1 MFFFKKKCPSENV
14 PVWFS
19 FQFFI
24 IVPWGFGIYLENSS
38 LILLHFNVAIVI
50 SDIAQSLYENNK
62 NKKFLG
68 LSTEIYKYFLCSCL
82 LCCQN
87 IHDLIFKL
95 ILGYCAMRCNLFIYM
110 NLMWIEKNQDKSSCT
125 AYNQITPG
133 LYIYVGSDSN
143 QWFSFIAFQDV
154 FAPSVQW

>member
-1 MFFFKKKCPSENV
+1 MVGFFLSALQNMSLDDSVFNQLLFYHEDLVFTLKIC
-14 PVWFS
+14 
-19 FQFFI
+19 
-24 IVPWGFGIYLENSS
+24 S
-38 LILLHFNVAIVI
+38 LILLLFNVVFVR
-50 SDIAQSLYENNK
+50 SNIAQSLYENNN
-62 NKKFLG
+62 NKKFLI
-68 LSTEIYKYFLCSCL
+68 LCFLCSCL

-87 IHDLIFKL
+87 VHDLIFKL

-154 FAPSVQW
+154 FAPSVQ

>member
-1 MFFFKKKCPSENV
+1 MFYACWFFVSFKMPFRKCPCMIQFSISHYFTMRIWCLPWNV
-14 PVWFS
+14 VFVRS
-19 FQFFI
+19 
-24 IVPWGFGIYLENSS
+24 NM
-38 LILLHFNVAIVI
+38 
-50 SDIAQSLYENNK
+50 AQSLYENND
-62 NKKFLG
+62 NKKFLS
-68 LSTEIYKYFLCSCL
+68 LCFLCSCL

-87 IHDLIFKL
+87 VHDLIFKL

-110 NLMWIEKNQDKSSCT
+110 NLLWIEKNQDKSSCT

-133 LYIYVGSDSN
+133 LYIYVGPDSN